1 MPGLLRKIEKIME
14 PLILT
19 DTVKC
24 KNCGCDSHC
33 GKNCKRKE
41 KYYPVDGAK
50 QYEIE
55 VCKHCRC
62 DACA

>member
-1 MPGLLRKIEKIME
+1 ME

-19 DTVKC
+19 ETVKC
-24 KNCGCDSHC
+24 NNCGCDSHC
-33 GKNCKRKE
+33 GKNCKRTE
-41 KYYPVDGAK
+41 KGYASEGSK
-50 QYEIE
+50 TYEIE

>member
-1 MPGLLRKIEKIME
+1 ME

-19 DTVKC
+19 DPITC

-33 GKNCKRKE
+33 GKDCRRTE
-41 KYYPVDGAK
+41 KNYPVDGSK

>member
-1 MPGLLRKIEKIME
+1 ME

-19 DTVKC
+19 ETVKC
-24 KNCGCDSHC
+24 NNCGCDSHC
-33 GKNCKRKE
+33 GVSCNRTE
-41 KYYPVDGAK
+41 KHHPVDGGK
-50 QYEIE
+50 EYQIE